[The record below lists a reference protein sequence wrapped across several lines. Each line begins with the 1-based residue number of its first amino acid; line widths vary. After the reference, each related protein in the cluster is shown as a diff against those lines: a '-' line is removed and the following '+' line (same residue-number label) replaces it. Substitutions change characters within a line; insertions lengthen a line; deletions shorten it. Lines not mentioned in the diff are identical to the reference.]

1 MLSGSELEVVF
12 ELGGDFSKYDIG
24 ARLLYNLTALY
35 FAVFKRYI
43 TFVFDRVT

>member
-1 MLSGSELEVVF
+1 MLSGSAIEEVV
-12 ELGGDFSKYDIG
+12 ESGSDFSKYDIG

>member
-1 MLSGSELEVVF
+1 MLSGSELGVVF
-12 ELGGDFSKYDIG
+12 EFGRDFSKYDIG
-24 ARLLYNLTALY
+24 ARLLYNLTELY